1 MKIPR
6 DCHAAE
12 LTRALKKFG
21 YEFTRQSGSHITL
34 TTQRQG
40 QHHVTVPNH
49 RPIKTGTLHGL
60 LKSIATH
67 HKLSLADL
75 LNELGL

>member
-21 YEFTRQSGSHITL
+21 YEFDRQSGSHITL
-34 TTQRQG
+34 TTRRNG
-40 QHHVTVPNH
+40 EHHVTVPNH
-49 RPIKTGTLHGL
+49 RPIKMGTLQGL
-60 LKSIATH
+60 LKSVAAH
-67 HKLSLADL
+67 HKMAVPDL
-75 LNELGL
+75 LRELGL